1 MGSIPGVVVGAIVL
15 IGLPELFR
23 EFSEYRF
30 LFYGAVLIL
39 MMRFRPEG
47 IIPSRIGRQEMHHEA
62 SADDPLAATA
72 AAEPLDEPP
81 GVRPGSSGLAVLPG
95 V

>member
-1 MGSIPGVVVGAIVL
+1 VAIVVVGGMGSIPGVIGGAAFL

-47 IIPSRIGRQEMHHEA
+47 LIPTRIGRQEMHHDA
-62 SADDPLAATA
+62 SQDDPLDATA
-72 AAEPLDEPP
+72 AVEP
-81 GVRPGSSGLAVLPG
+81 S
-95 V
+95 